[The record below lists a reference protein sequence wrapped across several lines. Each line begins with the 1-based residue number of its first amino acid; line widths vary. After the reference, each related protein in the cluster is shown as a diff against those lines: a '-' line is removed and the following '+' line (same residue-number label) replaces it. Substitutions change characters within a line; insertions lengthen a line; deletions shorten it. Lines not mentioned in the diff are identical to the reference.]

1 MRGGGG
7 CFDWGES
14 ERKAFVAGG
23 LRTFWWVFW
32 RMGWGKTWG
41 WSGLWGDGDRP
52 RLAGKRG
59 DGWWGGLGDV
69 VVATA
74 AEGGEGAEEEEGEGG
89 GFGDEGEGFAW

>member
-7 CFDWGES
+7 SCGWRES
-14 ERKAFVAGG
+14 GREAFVAGG

-59 DGWWGGLGDV
+59 DGGWKGLGDV
-69 VVATA
+69 AAA

-89 GFGDEGEGFAW
+89 GFGDEGEGFA